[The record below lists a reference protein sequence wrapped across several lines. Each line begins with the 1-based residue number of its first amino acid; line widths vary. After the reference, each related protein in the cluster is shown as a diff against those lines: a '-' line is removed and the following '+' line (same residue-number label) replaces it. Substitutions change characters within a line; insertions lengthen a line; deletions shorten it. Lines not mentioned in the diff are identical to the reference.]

1 MLDYKIIDTKKLKIL
16 FILICSLQIFYLFDS
31 RSNFKIEIFK
41 NAFSKNAGIIYAL
54 SPSVIE
60 SGEILIKTKI
70 LNFNLS
76 NELKKDTYFYQRSI
90 EFNYPIRLNQD
101 SKFIFYS
108 IHEKTPNSCQNIEV
122 GKLIKLIKC

>member
-1 MLDYKIIDTKKLKIL
+1 MKKLKVL
-16 FILICSLQIFYLFDS
+16 FILICALQLFYLFHF

-41 NAFSKNAGIIYAL
+41 NPFSKNAGIVYAL
-54 SPSVIE
+54 SPAVIE
-60 SGEILIKTKI
+60 SNEILKKTKI

-101 SKFIFYS
+101 SQFIFYN
-108 IHEKTPNSCQNIEV
+108 IQEKIPSSCKITEA
-122 GKLIKLIKC
+122 GKFIKLIKC

>member
-1 MLDYKIIDTKKLKIL
+1 MKKLKVL
-16 FILICSLQIFYLFDS
+16 FILICALQLFYLFHF

-41 NAFSKNAGIIYAL
+41 NPFSKNAGIVYAL
-54 SPSVIE
+54 SPAVIE
-60 SGEILIKTKI
+60 SNEILKKTKI

-101 SKFIFYS
+101 SQFIFYN
-108 IHEKTPNSCQNIEV
+108 IQEKIPSGCKITEA
-122 GKLIKLIKC
+122 GKFIKLIKC

>member
-1 MLDYKIIDTKKLKIL
+1 MLDYKIIDAKKLKIL
-16 FILICSLQIFYLFDS
+16 FIIICSLQIFYLFDS

-54 SPSVIE
+54 SPSVVE

-70 LNFNLS
+70 LNFDLS

-90 EFNYPIRLNQD
+90 EFNYPIRIKKD
-101 SKFIFYS
+101 SNFIIYS
-108 IHEKTPNSCQNIEV
+108 INESILNTCIILET
-122 GKLIKLIKC
+122 GKYIKLVKC